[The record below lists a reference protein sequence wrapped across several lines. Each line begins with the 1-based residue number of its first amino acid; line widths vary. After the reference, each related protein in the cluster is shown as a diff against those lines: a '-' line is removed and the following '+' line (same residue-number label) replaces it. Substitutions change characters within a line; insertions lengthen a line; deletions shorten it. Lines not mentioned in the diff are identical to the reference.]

1 MVYVHVHK
9 LARAFIHS
17 KSHRSAIFV
26 ILAGYSGE
34 NINSDLHTHI
44 IYLNMLLLQ
53 YAENPKC
60 LILLVTLG
68 ESTDLKYFFELL
80 WVNKFLDVTVIEF
93 VQLRYHG
100 NNILFKYPTSVNVMI
115 HYYNPFLGHYW
126 KIVFSP
132 EVDFFPNKLQNLYQY
147 PLKTIFFVNSYKLMR
162 HKNSTNQ
169 DIWKRLYGIDIN
181 IINTIAKALNF
192 SITVRIPNIQ
202 LNDIDQTIKNIS
214 NANAYE
220 HLYNDTIN
228 FASNIFICP
237 YTSKELGWEQTY
249 PIRIVC
255 KTIIIKQ
262 FGISVEVS
270 HNLKNLIQWIISLT
284 VLVLILNRTS
294 KLYGQM
300 WTPFNII

>member
-115 HYYNPFLGHYW
+115 HYYNPFKG
-126 KIVFSP
+126 F
-132 EVDFFPNKLQNLYQY
+132 QY

-214 NANAYE
+214 NANA
-220 HLYNDTIN
+220 T
-228 FASNIFICP
+228 NIYIMIQSILHQIYLFV
-237 YTSKELGWEQTY
+237 
-249 PIRIVC
+249 RILQKSLV
-255 KTIIIKQ
+255 
-262 FGISVEVS
+262 G
-270 HNLKNLIQWIISLT
+270 NRLIQYGLF
-284 VLVLILNRTS
+284 V
-294 KLYGQM
+294 KL
-300 WTPFNII
+300 